1 MFSVVATNVL
11 VVVVAV
17 AAAVVQP
24 TNKYSKE

>member
-17 AAAVVQP
+17 AAVVQP